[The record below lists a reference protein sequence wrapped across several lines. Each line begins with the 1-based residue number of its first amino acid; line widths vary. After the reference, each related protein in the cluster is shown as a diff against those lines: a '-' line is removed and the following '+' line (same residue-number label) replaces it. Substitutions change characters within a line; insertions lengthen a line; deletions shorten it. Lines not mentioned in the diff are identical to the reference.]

1 MKLHNRLCMEIAEI
15 VMYVSLGF
23 IPTLLALEASWKLAM
38 KRRLG
43 MEKKLG
49 SIPKVPEIGIR

>member
-1 MKLHNRLCMEIAEI
+1 MEIAEI
-15 VMYVSLGF
+15 VMYTSLGF

-43 MEKKLG
+43 IKTR
-49 SIPKVPEIGIR
+49 SIAKVPEIGIR

>member
-1 MKLHNRLCMEIAEI
+1 MEIAEI
-15 VMYVSLGF
+15 VMYTSLGF